1 MKNLF
6 FAAGIIVCTLIGCS
20 SSKNLNNQ
28 ATMLKTSENFFG
40 SSNAI
45 SEAEAIAM
53 IKRFPR
59 HKTHFNRKKRL
70 ANAWAA
76 FDRQDLKQINDKMK
90 NVADIKVYFAGQIIK
105 NKDTAR
111 YPTLVMQIMLKDVDK
126 NLFNSAQYIK
136 AAQYCTPP
144 SGCVLITNE

>member
-6 FAAGIIVCTLIGCS
+6 FAAGIIVCTLLSCS
-20 SSKNLNNQ
+20 SSKNLNNP
-28 ATMLKTSENFFG
+28 ATTLKTSQNFFG

-59 HKTHFNRKKRL
+59 HKTHFRREKYL
-70 ANAWAA
+70 ANAWAG
-76 FDRQDLKQINDKMK
+76 FDLQDLKTINNKMK
-90 NVADIKVYFAGQIIK
+90 NVAGIKFYFAGQIIK

-126 NLFNSAQYIK
+126 NLFNSVQYIR
-136 AAQYCTPP
+136 AAQYCPPP

>member
-6 FAAGIIVCTLIGCS
+6 FAAGIIVCTLLGCS

-59 HKTHFNRKKRL
+59 HKTHFNRKRHL

-76 FDRQDLKQINDKMK
+76 FDLQDLKEINKKME
-90 NVADIKVYFAGQIIK
+90 NVAGIKFYFAGQIITS
-105 NKDTAR
+105 KDTAR

-126 NLFNSAQYIK
+126 NLFNSVQYIR
-136 AAQYCTPP
+136 AGQYCPP
-144 SGCVLITNE
+144 PPGCVLITNQ